1 MSLLFL
7 FNQVFVKYRKEVIKS
22 PLRYKVLLLLNRW
35 YWKVRRVFIKSG
47 DMSDVIDEDWGM
59 DCEA

>member
-1 MSLLFL
+1 MSLLLL
-7 FNQVFVKYRKEVIKS
+7 FNQVFVIYRKEVIKS
-22 PLRYKVLLLLNRW
+22 PLRYKVILFLRRMWL
-35 YWKVRRVFIKSG
+35 KVRPFFIKSG